1 MLENFAKN
9 LETFTEE
16 TYASFKKDEL
26 QILGIA
32 GFYLSAKIRETTSRS
47 ATLTNNYVEDGSY
60 VSDNIILDPLGVTI
74 EGQVS
79 AIEIKDKAETD
90 ITTFIQDKTAD
101 IVSTLYTIERSVQAV
116 QRIRDIAT
124 SQDFNYKKLV
134 EGLEQGETLYNLFTG
149 NRKDIIQNF
158 DEFMTRIWQSKLPI
172 TIETYLKNYDNMVI
186 VSYFSTKNIEDTG
199 KLDYS
204 VTFQQARY
212 AKTILTKVKPVRK
225 QKKNPT
231 GSMKNQT
238 AETADKGVTN
248 GKKVPTSLLSDG
260 ISLF

>member
-1 MLENFAKN
+1 MLKDFAKN
-9 LETFTEE
+9 LENFTQE
-16 TYASFKKDEL
+16 TYATFKKDEL

-79 AIEIKDKAETD
+79 NIEIRDSSETD
-90 ITTFIQDKTAD
+90 VTTFIQDKTAD
-101 IVSTLYTIERSVQAV
+101 IVSTLYTINRSVQAV
-116 QRIRDIAT
+116 QRIKEIAT
-124 SQDFNYKKLV
+124 SQDFNYKKLI
-134 EGLEQGETLYNLFTG
+134 EGIEQGETLYNLFTG

-158 DEFMTRIWQSKLPI
+158 DEFMTRIWQSKTPI
-172 TIETYLKNYDNMVI
+172 LIETYLKNYDNMVI
-186 VSYFSTKNIEDTG
+186 VAYSSTKNIEDEG

-204 VTFQQARY
+204 ITFQQARY
-212 AKTILTKVKPVRK
+212 AKTILTKVVQN

-238 AETADKGVTN
+238 KDISDKGVTN
-248 GKKVPTSLLSDG
+248 GKKVPTSILSDT
-260 ISLF
+260 INLF